1 MAKTTDEMTVG
12 EVWDKLLDM
21 GVSEETLQTVTNI
34 HGYTKEELL
43 DVLYVRFGYRNF
55 EQMN

>member
-1 MAKTTDEMTVG
+1 MAKTTDEMTVE

-21 GVSEETLQTVTNI
+21 GVSEETLQTVTSI
-34 HGYTKEELL
+34 HGYNKEELL

-55 EQMN
+55 EQIQ